1 MLPARE
7 WSPPVTI
14 SKEIKNLGM
23 PWEEQFGY
31 AQGVKVGDTI
41 YLAGQVSHDE
51 NGRTVGKG
59 DMEAQMRQ
67 AYANVEAVLAQ
78 FGATMDNIVS
88 ETTFVTDMD
97 AANAVAGRVRH
108 EVFGGLPQVTSTL
121 IGAARLA
128 SPDYLIEIRVEAR
141 A

>member
-1 MLPARE
+1 M
-7 WSPPVTI
+7 TI

-67 AYANVEAVLAQ
+67 AYANVEAVLVQ

-88 ETTFVTDMD
+88 EISFVTDID
-97 AANAVAGRVRH
+97 AANAVAGRVRRD
-108 EVFGGLPQVTSTL
+108 VYGGLPRVTSTL
-121 IGAARLA
+121 IGAACLA
-128 SPDYLIEIRVEAR
+128 SPGWLIEIRVEAR
-141 A
+141 V